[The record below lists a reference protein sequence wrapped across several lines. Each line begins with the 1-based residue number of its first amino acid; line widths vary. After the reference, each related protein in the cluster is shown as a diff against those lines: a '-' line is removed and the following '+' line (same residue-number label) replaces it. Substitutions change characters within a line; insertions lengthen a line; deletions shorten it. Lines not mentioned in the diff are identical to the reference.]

1 MNVEEVIK
9 RAQEDFTKLNKKPVD
24 MVTSLARTEEGWVAS
39 VETVEK
45 RSIPDAMDVLGLYE
59 IRLDGEGNLL
69 GFQRKRLRKRGD
81 TKDE

>member
-1 MNVEEVIK
+1 MTVEEILK
-9 RAQEDFTKLNKKPVD
+9 RAQDDFTRLNKKPVD
-24 MVTSLARTEEGWVAS
+24 IVTSLARTEEGWVAS